1 MSRKLW
7 YGKYSF
13 VLQVETSESDKN
25 SVSSKY
31 IRTCTRKLTVSWNE
45 LCIIWEFLSYHSDA
59 IGTDHRLKR
68 VNQRIR
74 HYIVIL
80 RVLAIL
86 AGYCEATSTASDM
99 KLLELSFEHY
109 SSKWQVESG
118 QSDHFL
124 VCSNYGCARNTHK
137 LTASWD
143 LIVKIWNLLSY
154 RLNTISQ
161 SDKLNQ
167 VSRTIPQCA
176 QIPSALVVLLLE
188 TTAGILQRFKWWET

>member
-124 VCSNYGCARNTHK
+124 VRSNYECSARNTNK
-137 LTASWD
+137 
-143 LIVKIWNLLSY
+143 LIVSYHVVWMVWNLLSY
-154 RLNTISQ
+154 RLNTIAQ
-161 SDKLNQ
+161 SDRLNQ
-167 VSRTIPQCA
+167 VSRTI
-176 QIPSALVVLLLE
+176 S
-188 TTAGILQRFKWWET
+188 